1 MPSCPRCNKRA
12 AKRVCPA
19 LRTKICAMCCA
30 RERMIEL
37 ACPESCSYLKDA
49 RSEVAEREMK
59 LRTKD
64 EVFAKVAHGITPR
77 LVPLLLLIESV
88 IVNSHRGIDGTAMT
102 DLKDSEI
109 LEAIE
114 NVIKNVETE
123 GSGIIFEHSS
133 RSPRIETLSRQI
145 RTKVEVV
152 TAEIPA
158 DARPPRSDILKTL
171 NIERAAVGS
180 HIRRN
185 EAGTSYLRH
194 IALFV
199 PWPEQETRPLII

>member
-19 LRTKICAMCCA
+19 LRTKICAVCCA

-102 DLKDSEI
+102 DLKDVEI

-123 GSGIIFEHSS
+123 RSGIIFEHPSAS
-133 RSPRIETLSRQI
+133 ARVETLSVVERSRSSNRRNTRRCRRHD
-145 RTKVEVV
+145 RTFDDLNSS
-152 TAEIPA
+152 A
-158 DARPPRSDILKTL
+158 PRC
-171 NIERAAVGS
+171 S
-180 HIRRN
+180 HIIRN
-185 EAGTSYLRH
+185 EADIVLRH
-194 IALFV
+194 YGCSFRG
-199 PWPEQETRPLII
+199 PSRDPPLVSDVNS

>member
-1 MPSCPRCNKRA
+1 
-12 AKRVCPA
+12 
-19 LRTKICAMCCA
+19 MCCA

-64 EVFAKVAHGITPR
+64 EVFATVAKGITPR
-77 LVPLLLLIESV
+77 LVPLLLLIESA
-88 IVNSHRGIDGTAMT
+88 IVNSQRGIDVAAMA
-102 DLKDSEI
+102 DLNDSEI

-123 GSGIIFEHSS
+123 RSGIIFEHPSATA
-133 RSPRIETLSRQI
+133 RVDALSRQI
-145 RTKVEVV
+145 RKKVEEA
-152 TAEIPA
+152 TAEMPA
-158 DARPPRSDILKTL
+158 EVRPRLSDLLKTL
-171 NIERAAVGS
+171 NVERAAVGS

-185 EAGTSYLRH
+185 ETDTSYLRH